1 LERDNLKFQ
10 FGKATEGY
18 ELKITL
24 EEKDKKMDVVPI
36 SKVGESYYLYLSR
49 KEFLQLRGKLLTS
62 D

>member
-1 LERDNLKFQ
+1 MEFR

-24 EEKDKKMDVVPI
+24 EEKDKQMDVVPI
-36 SKVGESYYLYLSR
+36 SKVGESWYLYLSR
-49 KEFLQLRGKLLTS
+49 NEFLQLRGKLCAS